1 MASNRIQRGMQGS
14 RPPREKPASLEDAEL
29 DDVALAALVNSGNRE
44 AFRHVMQRFG
54 RRLFRIARGVVND
67 DTEAEDIVQ
76 DAFLR
81 AYHRFDT
88 FRGDAPLGTWLTSIL
103 LNEARGRLRKR
114 RVMVG
119 LEQITPSSVDPYWEG
134 HSRSESDGADPALLA
149 AHAQIRHLLDLAID
163 KLPDSYRTVFVLRE
177 IEECS
182 VEETAARLEI
192 RPQTVKTRLYRAR
205 RLLRKS
211 LGKSLGNML
220 VDTFPFLGVRCA
232 SLTAAT
238 MAWLAVEAADESVD
252 DVRCLP
258 VAANVA
264 DAACFARRVAA
275 SGMQSAGSAIFVA
288 PCRAE
293 PAAQSE
299 TKAV

>member
-1 MASNRIQRGMQGS
+1 M
-14 RPPREKPASLEDAEL
+14 LDDAEL
-29 DDVALAALVNSGNRE
+29 DDVALAAMVRSGDRE
-44 AFRHVMQRFG
+44 AFRRVMQRYG

-76 DAFLR
+76 DAFLH

-119 LEQITPSSVDPYWEG
+119 LEQITPSAVDPYWES
-134 HSRSESDGADPALLA
+134 HARPESDGADPALLA

-163 KLPDSYRTVFVLRE
+163 RLPDSYRVVFVLRE

-182 VEETAARLEI
+182 VEETAKRLAI
-192 RPQTVKTRLYRAR
+192 RPQTVKTRLHRAR

-211 LGKSLGNML
+211 LGESLGNML
-220 VDTFPFLGVRCA
+220 ADTFPFLGVRCA

-238 MAWLAVEAADESVD
+238 MAWLAAEVD
-252 DVRCLP
+252 DGSADGSYGQSFVTNA
-258 VAANVA
+258 VAARR
-264 DAACFARRVAA
+264 DARQEPDGGSCA
-275 SGMQSAGSAIFVA
+275 S
-288 PCRAE
+288 
-293 PAAQSE
+293 
-299 TKAV
+299 